1 MISQV
6 EIYCKQQYCAK
17 EQISALNPYKFD
29 RKMHNF
35 FKDTIPKGENFKR
48 RILIKLKVN
57 VTVVHCCFSKL
68 NLWVKFS
75 CLILNNKVNIAN
87 VRVVFSAKNVSDKIK
102 SNTIKNV
109 LWWIL
114 LQYFKNAKF
123 SFPNVFCPCISLR
136 IFCLCMSSLEQLSNS
151 HSHLLVSN

>member
-1 MISQV
+1 
-6 EIYCKQQYCAK
+6 
-17 EQISALNPYKFD
+17 
-29 RKMHNF
+29 MHNF

-48 RILIKLKVN
+48 RILIKLKMN
-57 VTVVHCCFSKL
+57 VTVVHRCFSKL

-75 CLILNNKVNIAN
+75 CPILNNKVNIAN
-87 VRVVFSAKNVSDKIK
+87 VRVVFSTKNIFNKIK

-123 SFPNVFCPCISLR
+123 LSQTFSIRAFSCVSFVFAWAPLSSCPTHAPIYWYQ
-136 IFCLCMSSLEQLSNS
+136 IKF
-151 HSHLLVSN
+151 HF

>member
-102 SNTIKNV
+102 SNTHCSTLKMRNFLSQTFSVRAFPCVSFVFAWAPLSSCPTHTPIYWYQIK
-109 LWWIL
+109 
-114 LQYFKNAKF
+114 FHF
-123 SFPNVFCPCISLR
+123 
-136 IFCLCMSSLEQLSNS
+136 
-151 HSHLLVSN
+151 